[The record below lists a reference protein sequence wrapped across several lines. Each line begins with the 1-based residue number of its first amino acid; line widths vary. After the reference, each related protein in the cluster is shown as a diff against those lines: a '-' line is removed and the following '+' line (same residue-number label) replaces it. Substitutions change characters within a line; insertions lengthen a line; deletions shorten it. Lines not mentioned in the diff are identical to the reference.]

1 MSVDSGMPSG
11 PSPAAEAALPSGCQL
26 INLPKIKDP
35 RGNLSFI
42 EGGQHVPFEIHRTYW
57 IYDVP
62 GGEGRGGHAY
72 RTLHEFIV
80 AVAGSL
86 DVVLDDGRKV
96 YRFTLNRSYYGLY
109 VPPMVWRSM
118 ENFSTNALCL
128 NLASGPYDPADY
140 VRDPDAFRALTTTW
154 TTE

>member
-1 MSVDSGMPSG
+1 MSMYGEIVQSQGVPGQIETS
-11 PSPAAEAALPSGCQL
+11 SPGEL
-26 INLPKIKDP
+26 IDLPKIQDP

-42 EGGQHVPFEIHRTYW
+42 EGGNHVPFEIKRTYW

-86 DVVLDDGRKV
+86 DVVLDDGREAR
-96 YRFTLNRSYYGLY
+96 RFTLNRSYYGLY

-118 ENFSTNALCL
+118 ENFSTNAFCL
-128 NLASGPYDPADY
+128 NLASGPYDAGDY
-140 VRDPDAFRALTTTW
+140 IRDPEEFRALTSGGAA
-154 TTE
+154 